1 MALHPSDS
9 LVESL
14 NHVAR
19 PVWTHSSLIRCA
31 DQDGELA
38 VIDCVVLG
46 THRHVVRHVEDP
58 VAPAVG
64 QGLSARLVP
73 AMHA

>member
-1 MALHPSDS
+1 MALHQSDS

-19 PVWTHSSLIRCA
+19 PVWVHSSLFSHA

-38 VIDCVVLG
+38 VVHCIVFRADRDPLRNVK
-46 THRHVVRHVEDP
+46 DP
-58 VAPAVG
+58 VAPADG
-64 QGLSARLVP
+64 QGLSARPVP
-73 AMHA
+73 KMHP